1 MRSSIEFAALASYY
15 KEETWETETDYRPEN
30 GNVAAS
36 CADRKQI
43 SCGLAKHKPDTC
55 EEGGDVRCPNSLR
68 VVRNLVQNVL
78 PLIIDALQG
87 HVGAQESL
95 ARRKRRT
102 HRMSKLRV
110 LGLEITAA
118 ILGSLS
124 APSRIFAQAHQ
135 PTSRVRV
142 PISQI

>member
-55 EEGGDVRCPNSLR
+55 EEGGDGR
-68 VVRNLVQNVL
+68 LV
-78 PLIIDALQG
+78 PLASSPRQY
-87 HVGAQESL
+87 QPRYPFS
-95 ARRKRRT
+95 RT
-102 HRMSKLRV
+102 LD
-110 LGLEITAA
+110 
-118 ILGSLS
+118 
-124 APSRIFAQAHQ
+124 
-135 PTSRVRV
+135 
-142 PISQI
+142 